1 MTPQKCDDTELVN
14 SLTSSQFLTSAKLD
28 TTCRRVQ
35 SRQSRVHITNSIYSS
50 RCASRVGP
58 KSTRMH
64 TRGQTARLLCGV
76 SLSHANS
83 LDVLVQPTL
92 SASLV
97 HQHHYIMQ
105 LLGPHHT
112 AASAVSCCTSR
123 DWHSFIH
130 SHVNHT
136 RSRRDWVSLQHLLV

>member
-1 MTPQKCDDTELVN
+1 MLVTPQKCDDTELVN

-64 TRGQTARLLCGV
+64 TPGQIARLLCGV
-76 SLSHANS
+76 SLPHANS

-112 AASAVSCCTSR
+112 TPQRQQSAAVPAAT
-123 DWHSFIH
+123 DIHSFTRQ
-130 SHVNHT
+130 SHPQQT
-136 RSRRDWVSLQHLLV
+136 